1 MQRLTEFDL
10 DFRKID
16 MELYLRL
23 KACATH
29 EELTAEMEKI
39 NELKQSGLLER
50 RHANWRRFEDRAVY
64 YELRKIT
71 EKRDRPEGMNDMRFS
86 HRFPTGIQYNDPQ
99 IGELGDPPEPFDTDG
114 AEPATKKRPTSKE
127 SVKGTIRKTTN
138 AIKTPVKRQLNKWW
152 TKIWKP
158 LKGPL
163 MYPAWRYILW
173 LGLLAA
179 PAMVGLTFYY
189 MRDEGCGNK
198 CLTEGG

>member
-1 MQRLTEFDL
+1 MHRLAEFDL

-16 MELYLRL
+16 MELYLKL
-23 KACATH
+23 KACNTH
-29 EELTAEMEKI
+29 DELTAEMEKVK
-39 NELKQSGLLER
+39 ELKQSGLLER

-114 AEPATKKRPTSKE
+114 AEPAARKRLTFKE
-127 SVKGTIRKTTN
+127 TVQKAIRDSVQAVK
-138 AIKTPVKRQLNKWW
+138 APVKRQLSKWW

-158 LKGPL
+158 IKGPL

-173 LGLLAA
+173 VSFLAV
-179 PAMVGLTFYY
+179 PMMVGLTFYY
-189 MRDEGCGNK
+189 MRDEGCGDK